1 MQAIILSGGKGTRL
15 YPLTLEVPKP
25 MLPIG
30 GTPLLEYQIRLLK
43 QHGIDEIIFSTGYLH
58 EQIVEY
64 FGDGSKFGVSI
75 QYREDGE
82 KPLGTGGAIK
92 NCADLIKYEDVLV
105 MNGDILTDI
114 DLTKMIE
121 WWDTC
126 RFDWSLMIALAEVD
140 SPQDYG
146 SVIRKFNGVI
156 TRFYEKSDKPASNQ
170 VNAGIYIMQ
179 AESIIDLHLPDG
191 FSMLEET
198 VFPSFAES
206 WSLLG
211 YEHKGYWLD
220 IGTPER
226 YEQAQEDVASKKI
239 IL

>member
-1 MQAIILSGGKGTRL
+1 MQAIILSGGLGTRL
-15 YPLTLEVPKP
+15 RPLTDTTPKP

-30 GTPLLEYQIRLLK
+30 GVPHLEYQIQLLK
-43 QHGIDEIIFSTGYLH
+43 KHGIDEIIFSTGYLH
-58 EQIVEY
+58 EQIVEH

-75 QYREDGE
+75 QYREDGG

-92 NCADLIKYEDVLV
+92 NCADLIEYEDVLV

-114 DLTKMIE
+114 DLTEMIK
-121 WWDTC
+121 WWDVC
-126 RFDWSLMIALAEVD
+126 RLDWSLMIALAEV
-140 SPQDYG
+140 SNPQDYG
-146 SVIRKFNGVI
+146 SVNRKSNGVI
-156 TRFYEKSDKPASNQ
+156 TRFYEKSDTPASNQ
-170 VNAGIYIMQ
+170 VNAGIYIMD
-179 AESIIDLHLPDG
+179 AEAMLRFHIPDG

-198 VFPSFAES
+198 VFPSFAQS

-226 YEQAQEDVASKKI
+226 YAQANTDVESKKF
-239 IL
+239 LL